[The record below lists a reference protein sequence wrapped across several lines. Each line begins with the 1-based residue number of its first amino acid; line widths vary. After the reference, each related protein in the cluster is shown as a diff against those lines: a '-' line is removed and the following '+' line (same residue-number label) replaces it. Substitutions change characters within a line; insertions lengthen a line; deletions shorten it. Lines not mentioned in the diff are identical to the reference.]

1 MKCARTGSPSFALA
15 LALAVLAA
23 PSVAAAQVDPARAFY
38 AVAFTHG
45 SPHNGV
51 ITAQDTDAPFG
62 VLASATR
69 GTLNGA
75 IALDPVRGVLYGSA
89 CCAASQA
96 IQAYEPVGLTRF
108 AARDIPVTS
117 SGSLAIEVDAPRR
130 VLFFYDTVTRV
141 LRALSLTDGAQYGGV
156 VAMLTLTDLPAE
168 PVATS
173 AGDQLAVDTRGQQL
187 FVTGGDGGPV
197 LAVDVSRVTESGGAF
212 GAVTDTGHRNRATG
226 NSGGGVAVDEA
237 GRRVFFFPTTGAV
250 RIVGADAPY
259 AVLGE
264 VAIPAM
270 AANDCGLMFD
280 GRTSRLYVGRG
291 ASAPPVAV
299 SFPSMA
305 VAAFATGPGEVPAL
319 SFAGAGTAC
328 VDRDADGFFP
338 ALCAPT
344 GARVDCDDARSE
356 RNPGAVETCDG
367 ADNDCDGLVDEGFCR
382 IDGAC
387 FTDGQA
393 NPANACEACA
403 ASATASGPTA
413 WRPGARGA
421 VCRAA
426 AGDCDAAETC
436 DGESVTCPADGRR
449 PAGEVC
455 RATATI
461 AACDPAEACDGVA
474 AACPTDVVTRAP
486 TTETC
491 NGADDDCDGMIDELQ
506 CTPADAGVADAG
518 VTDVGAADTG
528 PADVGVDVGAADVG
542 GADTE
547 VTDAG
552 ADVGV
557 VDAGVVDVDAGVVD
571 AGIVDAG
578 VSADVGSM
586 ALDTGAGEI
595 TAPQTDGC
603 GCAVPGRGGLRGGR
617 WVLAVGVAVALTAR
631 RRRPAGPTVRSAPR
645 R

>member
-1 MKCARTGSPSFALA
+1 MKRARPGSPHPSLCTVLA
-15 LALAVLAA
+15 LAALAA

-51 ITAQDTDAPFG
+51 LTAQDTEAPFG
-62 VLASATR
+62 VIASATR

-75 IALDPVRGVLYGSA
+75 IALDPVRGVIYGSA

-156 VAMLTLTDLPAE
+156 VAMITLTDLPAE

-197 LAVDVSRVTESGGAF
+197 LAVDVSRITESGGAF
-212 GAVTDTGHRNRATG
+212 GAVTDTGHRNRTTG

-237 GRRVFFFPTTGAV
+237 GRRAFFFPTTGAV
-250 RIVGADAPY
+250 RIVGADAPF

-264 VAIPAM
+264 VVIPSM

-299 SFPSMA
+299 SFPSLS
-305 VAAFATGPGEVPAL
+305 VTAFATGPGEVPAL

-356 RNPGAVETCDG
+356 RSPGAAETCDG

-382 IDGAC
+382 IGGAC

-403 ASATASGPTA
+403 ASAAASGPTA

-426 AGDCDAAETC
+426 
-436 DGESVTCPADGRR
+436 
-449 PAGEVC
+449 
-455 RATATI
+455 
-461 AACDPAEACDGVA
+461 
-474 AACPTDVVTRAP
+474 
-486 TTETC
+486 
-491 NGADDDCDGMIDELQ
+491 
-506 CTPADAGVADAG
+506 
-518 VTDVGAADTG
+518 
-528 PADVGVDVGAADVG
+528 
-542 GADTE
+542 
-547 VTDAG
+547 
-552 ADVGV
+552 
-557 VDAGVVDVDAGVVD
+557 
-571 AGIVDAG
+571 
-578 VSADVGSM
+578 
-586 ALDTGAGEI
+586 
-595 TAPQTDGC
+595 
-603 GCAVPGRGGLRGGR
+603 
-617 WVLAVGVAVALTAR
+617 
-631 RRRPAGPTVRSAPR
+631 
-645 R
+645 